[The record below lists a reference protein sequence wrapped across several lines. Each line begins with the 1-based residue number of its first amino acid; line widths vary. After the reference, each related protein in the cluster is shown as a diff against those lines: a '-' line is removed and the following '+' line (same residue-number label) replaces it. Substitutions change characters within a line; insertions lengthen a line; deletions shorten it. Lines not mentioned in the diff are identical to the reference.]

1 MAKTIS
7 KLTKNSLNQNKLKSL
22 QPTSYT
28 IALSKGTIFDK
39 KNADINNIKEVLVLK
54 GIFSETANVYVFTY
68 QFSSF

>member
-7 KLTKNSLNQNKLKSL
+7 KLTKNSLNQNKPKSL

-54 GIFSETANVYVFTY
+54 GIFSETTNMYVFTY